1 MPLSP
6 TVLWAQRADRLLLT
20 IDLQACANP
29 QISIVNDGTAKAG
42 KLKFRGDAHSH
53 ATGPDEHA
61 YQLDLE
67 FYGEVDEDDIK
78 QLATERFITL
88 VIAKKEPHEHW
99 PRLLK
104 AAGKPAPNIKASNW
118 TNTAMRS
125 NGVDWDKWVDE
136 DDEEEAGAAG
146 GADMGGFD
154 LSALQNFSNFG
165 GAGGGMGGM
174 EDMLKGMGGGG
185 GGGFE
190 DMSDDEE
197 ETGANRAGDDDEL
210 PGLEPVPQ
218 H

>member
-6 TVLWAQRADRLLLT
+6 TILWAQRADRLLLT

-29 QISIVNDGTAKAG
+29 KISIVNDATAKAG

-78 QLATERFITL
+78 QLATERFIML

-104 AAGKPAPNIKASNW
+104 AAGKPAPNIK
-118 TNTAMRS
+118 
-125 NGVDWDKWVDE
+125 VDWDKWVDE

-154 LSALQNFSNFG
+154 LSSLQNF
-165 GAGGGMGGM
+165 GASGGM
-174 EDMLKGMGGGG
+174 EDMLKGMGGA

-197 ETGANRAGDDDEL
+197 ETGANRAGDDDDL

-218 H
+218 Q

>member
-1 MPLSP
+1 M
-6 TVLWAQRADRLLLT
+6 VVAV
-20 IDLQACANP
+20 IY
-29 QISIVNDGTAKAG
+29 
-42 KLKFRGDAHSH
+42 
-53 ATGPDEHA
+53 TGPDEHA

-78 QLATERFITL
+78 QVPCCLPAVSVLRLYSSIIPQPTPPFPQLATERFIML

-104 AAGKPAPNIKASNW
+104 AAGKPAPNIKASNCP
-118 TNTAMRS
+118 NTAGCS
-125 NGVDWDKWVDE
+125 TGVVLSSASIHDLVPSLQVDWDKWVDE

-154 LSALQNFSNFG
+154 LSSLQNF
-165 GAGGGMGGM
+165 GASGGM
-174 EDMLKGMGGGG
+174 EDMLKGMGGA

-197 ETGANRAGDDDEL
+197 ETGANRAGDDDDL

-218 H
+218 Q